1 MTAARQEQMQALF
14 EPLQIRSLRLANR
27 IVMPPMTR
35 KASPGGV
42 PGRDVAAYYQRRAL
56 GEVGL
61 IVTEGVGIDHP
72 SALGE
77 PAITVMHGAAALEGW
92 RAALAA
98 VHEAGSAIF
107 PQLWHQGVL
116 RDPRAAARPD
126 IPACR
131 PSGLFGP
138 VGRHS
143 MDPALVERLAAP
155 TRAMTDAEIAEVIA
169 AYARSARLAMGLGF
183 DGIAVHGGHGYLIDD
198 AGGGYW
204 IGRQALAAVLRAADE
219 GRDAGT
225 LGREIG
231 LAIGGL
237 GWDRVRRFVYG
248 GGRAAVATLT
258 HAVAKAAA
266 RDDDSAVTILSSAGE
281 ELARLARVLLGRLGR
296 SQPVALAGGASRTS
310 PLIFSH
316 FRTSLPRDVVLRHV
330 TKPPVEV
337 AARLA
342 AEGQS
347 A

>member
-1 MTAARQEQMQALF
+1 MIGLGIDGGGTGTRWRLADAEGGTLGEGSLRPLTGHVF
-14 EPLQIRSLRLANR
+14 EPS
-27 IVMPPMTR
+27 
-35 KASPGGV
+35 S
-42 PGRDVAAYYQRRAL
+42 
-56 GEVGL
+56 
-61 IVTEGVGIDHP
+61 
-72 SALGE
+72 
-77 PAITVMHGAAALEGW
+77 
-92 RAALAA
+92 
-98 VHEAGSAIF
+98 
-107 PQLWHQGVL
+107 
-116 RDPRAAARPD
+116 RAAAE
-126 IPACR
+126 A
-131 PSGLFGP
+131 
-138 VGRHS
+138 V
-143 MDPALVERLAAP
+143 V
-155 TRAMTDAEIAEVIA
+155 AEIAAAVRAAGKPDRICAGITGLSTGSETAAMISGWLAHAFELSADAVQVVDDMRIA
-169 AYARSARLAMGLGF
+169 YRAAFRPGEGILVYAGTGSVAMHLAE
-183 DGIAVHGGHGYLIDD
+183 DGKVERAGGHGYLIDD